1 MKSHILHVVALAG
14 VLAIAAVVLAD
25 PPPVPSADEVIRNA
39 LGGIGDFR
47 GFCDTSPTSG
57 ADLLASPPAWLTD
70 AVAAKARY
78 ITIQYASSAAAT
90 DETDRACFTLGSTT
104 PGAVACVGA
113 GEWAQQLLP
122 NQTVTLELRPNS
134 STGELQPLWASL
146 EGTNAASGALCVG
159 VAW

>member
-1 MKSHILHVVALAG
+1 MKSHVLHIVALAG

-25 PPPVPSADEVIRNA
+25 PPPIPPADQVTREA

-47 GFCDTSPTSG
+47 GFCTSIPAG
-57 ADLLASPPAWLTD
+57 NDLFASPPAWLTD

-78 ITIQYASSAAAT
+78 VTVTYASTAASLL
-90 DETDRACFTLGSTT
+90 DDTDRGCFTLGGAS
-104 PGAVACVGA
+104 PGLEPCIGS

-122 NQTVTLELRPNS
+122 NQTVTILLRPNS

-146 EGTNAASGALCVG
+146 EGTNRSEGGICLG